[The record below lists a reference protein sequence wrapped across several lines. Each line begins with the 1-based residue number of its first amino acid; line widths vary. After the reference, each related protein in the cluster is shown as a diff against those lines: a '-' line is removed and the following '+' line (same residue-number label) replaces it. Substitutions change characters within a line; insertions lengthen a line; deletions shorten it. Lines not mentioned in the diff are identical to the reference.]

1 MFTEMLELNASLF
14 GIALLVIILLIT
26 LNKIYYNPIA
36 RILDEREEKINGI
49 SSSIEAKSEEIES
62 IMVDIEKSLKDAHRE
77 SREIKEELIKKGE
90 NVREKMR
97 ANAQIQGKELLESKM
112 KQLDD
117 ELSVAEQKL
126 EREIGEFSNQ
136 IKRIFLD

>member
-1 MFTEMLELNASLF
+1 MLELNASLF